1 MNTFDNMTFGK
12 YIIDYTAGLF
22 RLPILLMAALLPC
35 TSTAQVVL
43 NEVCTYNGEILNDE
57 DGDASDWIELYNAG
71 SVPVN
76 LLNYSLADQK
86 GNSWFFPSVI
96 IGQQQFL
103 IVFASGKN
111 RITPNLHTGFKLS
124 RQGDHIRLRDAGGMF
139 IDDLVT
145 GPLQLNHSAGR
156 QPDGSQL
163 SQGIFE
169 IPTPGASNNSSQ
181 IYSGYTTDPVFSHA
195 AGFYNGMFQLTI
207 SAPVTGQIHFTTDG
221 TNPTASSPVYTGPLL
236 IDSNSVIKA
245 KAYSPLALFLPSET
259 ITNTYLVDFDRTLPV
274 VSISTDPANLFDWN
288 TGIYVLGPNASPNY
302 PYYGANFWQEW
313 EVPANVEYFENGMRV
328 INQTTGLA
336 INGGSE
342 NRTRA
347 MKSLRMTSRKKY
359 GESSF
364 HYQFFK
370 EKPIDD
376 FKIIVLRNA
385 SGDFNKAHFRDGS
398 MHKLLSGSTNIDVL
412 SYKPSVVYLNGSYW
426 GVHNIRERVSRHYL
440 KENHGIDSDNVDI
453 LEEDTT
459 VIDGDFTA
467 FNAMKGFVTGTDMS
481 VQQNFDSA
489 ARWID
494 TESLIDYYV
503 AETYLSNID
512 WPYNNMKYWRE
523 KKPGARWRYVL
534 IDLDISLG
542 NNGWAP
548 ASFDVLGRILG
559 PYGDNNQHVQIFR
572 SLLHNTQFRQQF
584 INRYADLVNTL
595 FTTEHMHDYLDGI
608 RNTLS
613 DEMPFHF
620 ARWGNSMQTWD
631 QEYNQTILPYI
642 SDRPGYALEFVR
654 DTFHLNA
661 IRTLTLDVWP
671 PEAGTITINT
681 IEPGPLPW
689 SGRYFDGNPVTVTIH
704 PREGYH
710 FVKWVSDA
718 ITIAAIS
725 SPEISF
731 NPDADNKLIAWFA
744 TTSDPQHLTVFPNPA
759 SGNVTYGLLQDTDG
773 TGKFELTDM
782 LGRNVISQSGV
793 PLQKGLNEQHL
804 DVSALNSGVYIMR
817 LTTGTSTLTAQ
828 LVIR

>member
-1 MNTFDNMTFGK
+1 MTSCKLILKFG
-12 YIIDYTAGLF
+12 TGLF
-22 RLPILLMAALLPC
+22 AMLALL
-35 TSTAQVVL
+35 TGVMASLSSNAQVVI
-43 NEVCTYNGEILNDE
+43 NEVCTYNGSILDDE
-57 DGDASDWIELYNAG
+57 DGEATDWIELFNSG
-71 SVPVN
+71 SAPVD
-76 LLNYSLADQK
+76 LLNYSLADQN
-86 GNSWFFPSVI
+86 GNTWFFPSVI

-111 RITPNLHTGFKLS
+111 RIAPNLHTGFKLS
-124 RQGDHIRLRDAGGMF
+124 KQGDHIRLRDANGLYL
-139 IDDLVT
+139 DDMVT
-145 GPLQLNHSAGR
+145 GPLQLNHSAGH
-156 QPDGSQL
+156 QPDGYLQ

-169 IPTPGASNNSSQ
+169 MPTPGASNNSSQ
-181 IYSGYTTDPVFSHA
+181 IYSGYTADPIFSHA
-195 AGFYNGMFQLTI
+195 AGYYNGPLQLTI
-207 SAPVTGQIHFTTDG
+207 TAPVTGQVHFTTDG
-221 TNPTASSPVYTGPLL
+221 TIPTAASPAYTGPLTV
-236 IDSNSVIKA
+236 DSNTVIKA
-245 KAYSPLALFLPSET
+245 KAYSALTINLPSEI
-259 ITNTYLVDFDRTLPV
+259 ITSTYLVDFNRTLPV

-288 TGIYVLGPNASPNY
+288 TGIYVLGPNASTVY

-313 EVPANVEYFENGMRV
+313 EVPANVEYFENGTRV
-328 INQTTGLA
+328 FSQTTGLA

-342 NRTRA
+342 NRTRP
-347 MKSLRMTSRKKY
+347 MKSLRLTSRNKY
-359 GESSF
+359 GETSF
-364 HYQFFK
+364 HHQFFK

-376 FKIIVLRNA
+376 FKILVLRNA

-398 MHKLLSGSTNIDVL
+398 MHKLLLGNTNLDVL
-412 SYKPSVVYLNGSYW
+412 CYKPSVVYLNGSYW

-440 KENHGIDSDNVDI
+440 KENHAIDSDNVDI

-459 VIDGDFTA
+459 IIDGDYAA
-467 FNAMKGFVTGTDMS
+467 FDAMEGFVTGTDLS

-489 ARWID
+489 AKWID
-494 TESLIDYYV
+494 TESMIDYYV

-523 KKPGARWRYVL
+523 KKQGARWRYIL

-559 PYGDNNQHVQIFR
+559 PYGDNNKHVRIFR
-572 SLLHNTQFRQQF
+572 SMLHNQQFRQQF

-595 FTTEHMHDYLDGI
+595 FTTEHMHTYLDEI
-608 RNTLS
+608 RSTLA

-620 ARWGNSMQTWD
+620 AKWGNSMQTWD
-631 QEYNQTILPYI
+631 QEYTQTILPYI

-671 PEAGTITINT
+671 PEAGTISINT

-689 SGRYFDGNPVTVTIH
+689 TGRYFDGNPVTVTIH

-718 ITIAAIS
+718 IRLSDILSPVIA
-725 SPEISF
+725 F
-731 NPDADNKLIAWFA
+731 NPDADNKLLAWFA
-744 TTSDPQHLTVFPNPA
+744 TTSDPEHLTVFPNPA
-759 SGNVTYGLLQDTDG
+759 SGNVTYGLLQDADG
-773 TGKFELTDM
+773 TGNFELTDM
-782 LGRNVISQSGV
+782 LGRTVISRSGI
-793 PLQKGLNEQHL
+793 PLQKGLNEQRL
-804 DVSALNSGVYIMR
+804 DVSAISTGVYIMR
-817 LTTGTSTLTAQ
+817 LTSSTSTLTAQ